1 MCSDLA
7 LGINC
12 LEAELILSN
21 YRAGLFIQ
29 GDLVLVLVLFQG
41 DLVLVLV
48 QGDLV
53 LVLVLVQGDLVL
65 VLVQGDLVL

>member
-29 GDLVLVLVLFQG
+29 GDLVLVLVL
-41 DLVLVLV
+41 V

-65 VLVQGDLVL
+65 